1 MGMSICHNEG
11 PWVELRALDA
21 AYYLEQATIAPALAT
36 EHRQRHSFLFGDAE
50 IVEINLPDIY
60 IVYGDIALKK
70 HRLRFR
76 TTDAPDFVE
85 LHFSISGGGLLEN
98 FISGRS
104 YRFSS
109 QEHNIIYEPEF
120 DGTGQ
125 FNEKGGYKFLEL
137 HFAKDY
143 FIKALAGNGEMI
155 DRFCEHVA
163 AGRFATLAENNMAMT
178 HEIRQCI
185 SDIIH
190 CNFKGGLK
198 ALFLNAKCLELLTL
212 QARASQAFGR
222 GGAQSVLKSKYDI
235 DCIHHAKNLLVANTD
250 QPLSLQELARQVGIN
265 EFKLKNGFKELYQ
278 TTVFGYLNDI
288 KLHKAKQQLHEG
300 VPIKNV
306 ADALGYSSVQHFGNA
321 FRKKFGVSP
330 GKTRGQEGQ
339 SPLV

>member
-11 PWVELRALDA
+11 PWVELRALDGA
-21 AYYLEQATIAPALAT
+21 EYLEQPNLGLALVT
-36 EHRQRHSFLFGDAE
+36 EHRQKHSFFFGDAE
-50 IVEINLPDIY
+50 MVEINLPDIY

-76 TTDAPDFVE
+76 STDAPDYVE
-85 LHFSISGGGLLEN
+85 LHFSISGSGRLEN

-104 YRFSS
+104 YRFSA
-109 QEHNIIYEPEF
+109 QEHNIIYEPAF

-125 FNEKGGYKFLEL
+125 FNESGGYKFLEL
-137 HFAKDY
+137 HFRKEY
-143 FIKALAGNGEMI
+143 FIKALSGNGEMI

-163 AGRFATLAENNMAMT
+163 AGRFATLSEHNMAIT
-178 HEIRQCI
+178 LEIRQCV
-185 SDIIH
+185 SDIIN

-222 GGAQSVLKSKYDI
+222 DRGQSVLKSRYDI
-235 DCIHHAKNLLVANTD
+235 DSIHHAKDLLLANAD

-278 TTVFGYLNDI
+278 TTVFGYLSDV
-288 KLHKAKQQLHEG
+288 KLHKAKQQLLEG
-300 VPIKNV
+300 VPIKSV
-306 ADALGYSSVQHFGNA
+306 AEALGYSSVQHFSNA

-330 GKTRGQEGQ
+330 GKSVALSGK
-339 SPLV
+339 LH